1 MCGKE
6 LARIVQ
12 SQAFRQGAFAPIECH
27 NQRAEDYKLARPSID
42 VLGMGDGCTLLRSL
56 GSPMGIPTRGGHR
69 ERDALLFPRRRLEFY
84 EEFSGSQAAV
94 PTRRCSEKL
103 LPRP

>member
-27 NQRAEDYKLARPSID
+27 N
-42 VLGMGDGCTLLRSL
+42 
-56 GSPMGIPTRGGHR
+56 
-69 ERDALLFPRRRLEFY
+69 
-84 EEFSGSQAAV
+84 
-94 PTRRCSEKL
+94 
-103 LPRP
+103 